1 MSVKV
6 AVIGAGSWG
15 TTVASI
21 VAAREHTVLWARR
34 PELAVEINERRLN
47 STYLG
52 DARLPESL
60 HATSSITEA
69 VEGASV
75 VVMGVP
81 SHGFRE
87 VLSSAA
93 EAMPEGTPVLSLSK
107 GLEQQTLLRMTEVIG
122 EVCPSSPA
130 GVLTG
135 PNLAREVCAGQPT
148 ATVVAF
154 VDEDLAR
161 ELQRLF
167 WTETLRVYT
176 NTDVVGCE
184 TAGAVK
190 NVMAIATG
198 MAVGLGFGDNTR
210 AAVITRSLA
219 EVARLGTALGGDP
232 LTFGGLAGLGDL
244 VATCTSTKSRN
255 FTVGLELAA
264 GKSMGEIVD
273 GMKMVA
279 EGIKSS
285 RPVVELAYRH
295 GLEMP
300 IAEQVV
306 AVLYEGKAPAAT
318 IASLMH
324 RSAKPELQGLRTRPD
339 PTPSPP
345 AAAGTAARRFA
356 DPDLGSPDGSDA
368 SRR

>member
-1 MSVKV
+1 
-6 AVIGAGSWG
+6 
-15 TTVASI
+15 
-21 VAAREHTVLWARR
+21 
-34 PELAVEINERRLN
+34 
-47 STYLG
+47 
-52 DARLPESL
+52 
-60 HATSSITEA
+60 
-69 VEGASV
+69 
-75 VVMGVP
+75 MGVP
-81 SHGFRE
+81 SHGFRD
-87 VLSSAA
+87 VLSSAVP
-93 EAMPEGTPVLSLSK
+93 AMALGTPILSLAK
-107 GLEQQTLLRMTEVIG
+107 GLEQETMLRMTEVVG
-122 EVCPSSPA
+122 QLCPSSPA

-135 PNLAREVCAGQPT
+135 PNLAGEVMAGQPT

-154 VDEDLAR
+154 ADEELAC
-161 ELQRLF
+161 ELQGLF
-167 WTETLRVYT
+167 WTESLRVYT

-184 TAGAVK
+184 IAGAVK

-244 VATCTSTKSRN
+244 VATCTSSKSRN
-255 FTVGLELAA
+255 FSVGLELAA
-264 GKSMGEIVD
+264 GRSMDEIVA

-285 RPVVELAYRH
+285 RPVVQLAARL

-306 AVLYEGKAPAAT
+306 AVLYENKAPAAT

-324 RSAKPELQGLRTRPD
+324 RSAKPEMQGLR
-339 PTPSPP
+339 SQY
-345 AAAGTAARRFA
+345 
-356 DPDLGSPDGSDA
+356 
-368 SRR
+368 

>member
-1 MSVKV
+1 MVTSMGTKV

-21 VAAREHTVLWARR
+21 VSGRADTVLWARR
-34 PELAVEINERRLN
+34 AGLAAEINETRHN
-47 STYLG
+47 VAYLG

-60 HATSSITEA
+60 LATSSITKA
-69 VEGASV
+69 VAGASV

-81 SHGFRE
+81 SQGFRD
-87 VLSSAA
+87 VLSSAVH
-93 EAMPEGTPVLSLSK
+93 AMPAGVPVLSLSK
-107 GLEQQTLLRMTEVIG
+107 GLEQDTLLRMTEVIG
-122 EVCPSSPA
+122 ELCPTSPA

-135 PNLAREVCAGQPT
+135 PNLAAEVIAGQPT

-154 VDEDLAR
+154 ANEELAR
-161 ELQRLF
+161 ELQELF
-167 WTETLRVYT
+167 WTESLRVYT
-176 NTDVVGCE
+176 NTDVIGCE
-184 TAGAVK
+184 TAGAMK

-255 FTVGLELAA
+255 FSVGIQLAA
-264 GKSMGEIVD
+264 GRSMDEIVA
-273 GMKMVA
+273 GTNMVA

-285 RPVVELAYRH
+285 RPVVELAARH
-295 GLEMP
+295 GLEVP

-306 AVLYEGKAPAAT
+306 AVLYEGKSPAAT

-324 RSAKPELQGLRTRPD
+324 RSAKPELQGLRSGPG
-339 PTPSPP
+339 PIVP
-345 AAAGTAARRFA
+345 
-356 DPDLGSPDGSDA
+356 
-368 SRR
+368 

>member
-1 MSVKV
+1 MSTKV

-15 TTVASI
+15 TTVAA
-21 VAAREHTVLWARR
+21 VLAGHVETVLWARR
-34 PELAVEINERRLN
+34 AELAAEIAETRRN

-52 DARLPESL
+52 DARLPEALGTTASL
-60 HATSSITEA
+60 AEA
-69 VEGASV
+69 VDGAQL

-81 SHGFRE
+81 SHGFRD
-87 VLSSAA
+87 VLASAA
-93 EAMPEGTPVLSLSK
+93 PHIASGTPVLSLAK
-107 GLEQQTLLRMTEVIG
+107 GFEERTLSRMTEVVA
-122 EVCPSSPA
+122 EVCPLSPA

-135 PNLAREVCAGQPT
+135 PNLAREVIAGQPT
-148 ATVVAF
+148 ASVVAF
-154 VDEDLAR
+154 ADEGLAR

-167 WTETLRVYT
+167 WTDTLRVYT
-176 NTDVVGCE
+176 NTDVIGCE

-190 NVMAIATG
+190 NVMAIAAG

-255 FTVGLELAA
+255 FTVGTELAA
-264 GKSMGEIVD
+264 GRTMDEIVS

-285 RPVVELAYRH
+285 KPVVELAGRF

-306 AVLYEGKAPAAT
+306 AVLYDGKPPAAT
-318 IASLMH
+318 IPSLM
-324 RSAKPELQGLRTRPD
+324 RRAAKSELHGLR
-339 PTPSPP
+339 
-345 AAAGTAARRFA
+345 A
-356 DPDLGSPDGSDA
+356 DPAIAP
-368 SRR
+368 

>member
-1 MSVKV
+1 MGTKV

-15 TTVASI
+15 TTVAVI
-21 VAAREHTVLWARR
+21 IATRVETVLWARR
-34 PELAVEINERRLN
+34 PDLAAEINERRTN
-47 STYLG
+47 TTYLG
-52 DARLPESL
+52 DVALPESL
-60 HATSSITEA
+60 RATASMADA

-81 SHGFRE
+81 SHGFRD
-87 VLSSAA
+87 VLANVRRVMPDAA
-93 EAMPEGTPVLSLSK
+93 PVLSLAK
-107 GLEQQTLLRMTEVIG
+107 GFEQETLLRMTEVVA
-122 EVCPSSPA
+122 ELCPDSPA

-135 PNLAREVCAGQPT
+135 PNLAQEVIAGQPT

-154 VDEDLAR
+154 ADEALAR
-161 ELQRLF
+161 ELQGLF
-167 WTETLRVYT
+167 GTETLRVYT
-176 NTDVVGCE
+176 NTDVIGCE

-190 NVMAIATG
+190 NVMAIAAG
-198 MAVGLGFGDNTR
+198 MAVGLGLGDNTR
-210 AAVITRSLA
+210 ATVITRSLA

-255 FTVGLELAA
+255 FSVGVQLAS
-264 GKSMGEIVD
+264 GKSTEEIVA

-285 RPVVELAYRH
+285 RPVVELAHRH

-318 IASLMH
+318 ITSLMH
-324 RSAKPELQGLRTRPD
+324 RAAKPELQGLRAE
-339 PTPSPP
+339 SPVI
-345 AAAGTAARRFA
+345 AH
-356 DPDLGSPDGSDA
+356 
-368 SRR
+368 

>member
-1 MSVKV
+1 MGTKV

-15 TTVASI
+15 TTVAAI
-21 VAAREHTVLWARR
+21 VAARTETVLWARR
-34 PELAVEINERRLN
+34 STLAAEINERRLN
-47 STYLG
+47 STYLP

-60 HATSSITEA
+60 VATSSITEA
-69 VEGASV
+69 VDGASV

-81 SHGFRE
+81 SHGFRA
-87 VLSSAA
+87 VLSEAA
-93 EAMPEGTPVLSLSK
+93 EAIVGGTPVLSLSK

-122 EVCPSSPA
+122 EICPASPA

-135 PNLAREVCAGQPT
+135 PNLAAEVVAGQPT

-154 VDEDLAR
+154 TDENLAL
-161 ELQRLF
+161 ELQDLF
-167 WTETLRVYT
+167 WTESLRVYT

-184 TAGAVK
+184 IAGAVK

-244 VATCTSTKSRN
+244 VATCTSAKSRN
-255 FTVGLELAA
+255 FSVGLELAS
-264 GKSMGEIVD
+264 GKSMDEIVD

-285 RPVVELAYRH
+285 RPVVELADRH

-306 AVLYEGKAPAAT
+306 AVLYEGKPPAAT
-318 IASLMH
+318 IPSLMS
-324 RSAKPELQGLRTRPD
+324 RSAKPELEGL
-339 PTPSPP
+339 
-345 AAAGTAARRFA
+345 
-356 DPDLGSPDGSDA
+356 DGRE
-368 SRR
+368 SRRG

>member
-1 MSVKV
+1 MGTKV

-15 TTVASI
+15 TTVAAI
-21 VAAREHTVLWARR
+21 VAGRADTVLWARR
-34 PELAVEINERRLN
+34 PELAAEINERRQN
-47 STYLG
+47 ATYLA
-52 DARLPESL
+52 DASLPDSL
-60 HATSSITEA
+60 RATSSLEEA
-69 VEGASV
+69 VHDASV

-81 SHGFRE
+81 SHGFRD

-93 EAMPEGTPVLSLSK
+93 QVMPEGIPVLSLAK
-107 GLEQQTLLRMTEVIG
+107 GLEQKSLLRMTEIVA
-122 EVCPSSPA
+122 ELCPASPA

-135 PNLAREVCAGQPT
+135 PNLAKEVIAGQPT

-154 VDEDLAR
+154 GDEDLAR
-161 ELQRLF
+161 ELQKLF
-167 WTETLRVYT
+167 WTDSLRVYT
-176 NTDVVGCE
+176 NTDVIGCE

-255 FTVGLELAA
+255 FTVGVELAS
-264 GKSMGEIVD
+264 GRSMDEIVA

-285 RPVVELAYRH
+285 RPVVELAHRH

-306 AVLYEGKAPAAT
+306 AVLYEGKQPAAT

-324 RSAKPELQGLRTRPD
+324 RSAKSELQGLR
-339 PTPSPP
+339 SVH
-345 AAAGTAARRFA
+345 
-356 DPDLGSPDGSDA
+356 
-368 SRR
+368 

>member
-1 MSVKV
+1 MVTSMGTKV

-21 VAAREHTVLWARR
+21 VSGRADTVLWARR
-34 PELAVEINERRLN
+34 AGLAAEINERRQN
-47 STYLG
+47 VAYLG
-52 DARLPESL
+52 DARLPDSL
-60 HATSSITEA
+60 RATSSIPEA

-81 SHGFRE
+81 SHGFRD

-93 EAMPEGTPVLSLSK
+93 RAMPGGVPVLSLAK
-107 GLEQQTLLRMTEVIG
+107 GLEQDTLMRMTEVIG
-122 EVCPSSPA
+122 ELCPTSPA

-135 PNLAREVCAGQPT
+135 PNLAAEVIAGQPT

-154 VDEDLAR
+154 ADEELAR
-161 ELQRLF
+161 ALQELF
-167 WTETLRVYT
+167 WTESLRVYT
-176 NTDVVGCE
+176 NTDVIGCE
-184 TAGAVK
+184 TAGAMK

-219 EVARLGTALGGDP
+219 EVARLGTACGGDP

-244 VATCTSTKSRN
+244 VATCTSKKSRN
-255 FTVGLELAA
+255 FSVGVELAA
-264 GKSMGEIVD
+264 GRSMDEIVS
-273 GMKMVA
+273 GMNMVA

-285 RPVVELAYRH
+285 RPVVELALRH
-295 GLEMP
+295 GLEVP

-306 AVLYEGKAPAAT
+306 AVLYEAKSPAAT
-318 IASLMH
+318 IASLML
-324 RSAKPELQGLRTRPD
+324 RSAKPELQGLRTE
-339 PTPSPP
+339 PTAIVP
-345 AAAGTAARRFA
+345 
-356 DPDLGSPDGSDA
+356 
-368 SRR
+368 